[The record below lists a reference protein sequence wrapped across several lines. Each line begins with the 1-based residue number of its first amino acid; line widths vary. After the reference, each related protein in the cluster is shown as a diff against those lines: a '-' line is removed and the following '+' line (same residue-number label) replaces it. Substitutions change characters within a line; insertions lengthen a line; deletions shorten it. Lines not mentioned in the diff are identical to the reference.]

1 MARKQHH
8 ECVECDAVFKI
19 SHELDE
25 NYYKVTHCPFCGT
38 AMDEEEE
45 DRYVDNSE
53 DEDVS

>member
-1 MARKQHH
+1 MARKHY
-8 ECVECDAVFKI
+8 ECFECDAVFKI

-38 AMDEEEE
+38 AMDDEEE
-45 DRYVDNSE
+45 DRYVDDSE